1 MSRKSAEKKQLIL
14 NYITEML
21 RENGYPPSVREIG
34 AAVGLSST
42 SSVHAYLNELQAD
55 GLIEKTDTKTRA
67 IKVLHPV
74 TSPLPEA
81 EEVVQVPVVGNVAAG
96 ALTLAVESYESSFPI
111 PLSLAGNSEM
121 FMLRIR
127 GESMIEAGIFDG
139 DLVLVKRQP
148 TAQNGDIVIALV
160 EDEATCKRFY
170 KEDGHFRLQPENQRM
185 APIIVR
191 EVSILGKVVSLF
203 REDVR

>member
-21 RENGYPPSVREIG
+21 KENGYPPSVREIG

-42 SSVHAYLNELQAD
+42 SSVHAYLNELQAE

-67 IKVLHPV
+67 LRVLHPA
-74 TSPLPEA
+74 SPSLPDS
-81 EEVVQVPVVGNVAAG
+81 EEVVQVPVVGDVAAG
-96 ALTLAVESYESSFPI
+96 ALTLAVESVERSFPV
-111 PLSLAGNSEM
+111 PLSLAGNSET
-121 FMLRIR
+121 FMLRIK

-139 DLVLVKRQP
+139 DLVLVKKQP

-170 KEDGHFRLQPENQRM
+170 KENGHFRLQPENAQM